1 MAVVSLVLSA
11 TACWPSTRRL
21 VVAKA
26 ATRWR
31 GALSAPRSWPRREVL
46 PSMAMRPSRSGQ
58 GSRTQAV
65 NAQPTLGSE
74 IETFFADAPP
84 ASLAST
90 DKGPRGRKPF
100 AFHISCCQSVV

>member
-100 AFHISCCQSVV
+100 AFHTSCCQSVV